1 MKRVIIFCT
10 NGLGELVFHSLDDE
24 NVNVIAFSDNDRT
37 KWGKAWGGGAHC
49 TSGENNG
56 TGV

>member
-24 NVNVIAFSDNDRT
+24 NVNVIAYSDNDRT
-37 KWGKAWGGGAHC
+37 KWGKAWGGAHC